1 MRVELRKHGKKALAQ
16 PFMLAAIAILLPFY
30 IGSPII
36 IGVLIYI
43 LWKQRPHIL
52 TLMKETYRQW
62 LFILYCLIVSL
73 VNNNIIGALVC
84 IVFAVFVVYFYLYR
98 EMIQAI
104 DLLKIIRILALGS
117 IPLTVISLIVYLH
130 YALTH
135 NYGVFYVFNYAA
147 IQTRAEATFFNANY
161 YGLYCSFAIL
171 LAIYLMGYYKNKK
184 WFGIGSFVIACNIIS
199 IILTASR
206 WLLPT
211 VAIAVIWTLSFINP
225 KVARWGCL
233 IFAGIALLLIIKPE
247 LMPRLENL
255 RHGFED
261 RFALWEVGLKI
272 FESQPLTGRGP
283 LSYLNFYYLFTDE
296 ADMHAHS
303 LYINTLADYGLIGT
317 GLILWNCIGISRRIK
332 GLYHKHRLAFALVTG
347 FLVTILVHGV
357 MDVAIFWVQTG
368 FVALSILT
376 VPIHIWEK

>member
-332 GLYHKHRLAFALVTG
+332 RLYHKHRLAFALVTG